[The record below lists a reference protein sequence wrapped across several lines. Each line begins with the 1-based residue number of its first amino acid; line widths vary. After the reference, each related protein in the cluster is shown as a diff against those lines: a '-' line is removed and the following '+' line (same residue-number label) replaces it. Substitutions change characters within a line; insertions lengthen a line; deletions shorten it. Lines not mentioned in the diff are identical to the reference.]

1 MQTTIK
7 NDLKLLAE
15 DLQQYFSGSDG
26 KDSQVLQCT
35 LKGGTL
41 LVTCEHLP
49 GIDLKSEQVF
59 QDLEKIIRQRLS
71 PENQSSLPENTEKVG
86 ICLQYKDHKHPY
98 AYHSFFTTAVNN
110 DLGEPF
116 TVQPYQFPFAV
127 SENSQS
133 HEHYLTAP
141 DLSEPDLVEKIFNNH
156 DQSNDDDL
164 SENIDLSQSISRSVS
179 DNYQIIANSLLD
191 PNDFQLEVEPEGEFV
206 ETENAQ
212 TSEDID
218 NPFDVQE
225 LDLILPEDELPPISP
240 YESLGV
246 SNTSANTDVNR
257 AVFTSQI
264 PTQGFSQDNN
274 HINHSIQADIAD
286 QGESENSINS
296 DDQPSDSLPIFS
308 PLFLLGT
315 VCSVLFGVGTFYL
328 LSRPCVIGECQ
339 VITQA
344 EDLAKQ
350 ATTTWQKT
358 PNIQNTATAA
368 TKLSEAVDQLETI
381 PFWSLQRGKAGEL
394 ATTYQTQAD
403 HFASLKTA
411 LEKANQA
418 GNLSQ
423 KPPHPASTW
432 QKIQTLWQEAIA
444 LLEGIPQD
452 SETYKIAQQKLPA
465 YRQNLAA
472 VKNRFTQEN
481 LGEQKLKAAEKL
493 AQLAT
498 TKEAIAQFPS
508 SWEEIAGYWQ
518 QAIKQLN
525 AVLASTVA
533 HEQAQKLLPE
543 YEAKLK
549 AAEERKNL
557 EISGV
562 ENYEQAVSA
571 SSQAKVFQEKNAW
584 NEAVEYWQKAVE
596 AAQKI
601 PKESTSYTKI
611 QPVLNSYI
619 SALGEAQAKQR
630 EMIRLTAANE
640 SLEKICGSNPLVCNY
655 SVTTDLITVKL
666 NPEYVK
672 DLKQNANNQ
681 RRRSQLER
689 RLKNL
694 QVALEKVSNEAS
706 IPLEVYD
713 PEGLKI
719 GTNNP

>member
-7 NDLKLLAE
+7 NDLKLLTE
-15 DLQQYFSGSDG
+15 DLQQYLAGSDG
-26 KDSQVLQCT
+26 QDSQVLQCT

-41 LVTCEHLP
+41 LVTCEHLA
-49 GIDLKSEQVF
+49 GIDLKSEKVF

-71 PENQSSLPENTEKVG
+71 PENPSSLPENTEKVG

-110 DLGEPF
+110 DLGETF
-116 TVQPYQFPFAV
+116 TVQPYQFPFDLT
-127 SENSQS
+127 ETSQS
-133 HEHYLTAP
+133 PDNYLTAP
-141 DLSEPDLVEKIFNNH
+141 DLSEADLVDQIFN
-156 DQSNDDDL
+156 SNDYSNNGEL
-164 SENIDLSQSISRSVS
+164 SDHLGLSQSIPQSVLE
-179 DNYQIIANSLLD
+179 NNQINIANSLLD
-191 PNDFQLEVEPEGEFV
+191 PNDLQLEVEPEGDF
-206 ETENAQ
+206 TENNHSGS
-212 TSEDID
+212 SEDID

-225 LDLILPEDELPPISP
+225 LDLILPEDELPPVSG
-240 YESLGV
+240 YESFGMNNATVTESTQTIPDTL
-246 SNTSANTDVNR
+246 SKVNN
-257 AVFTSQI
+257 
-264 PTQGFSQDNN
+264 DN
-274 HINHSIQADIAD
+274 DIALKREEID
-286 QGESENSINS
+286 HYSENDANNDN
-296 DDQPSDSLPIFS
+296 DDQQSDGLSLFS

-315 VCSVLFGVGTFYL
+315 ILSILFGVGTFYL
-328 LSRPCVIGECQ
+328 LSRPCVIGECKA
-339 VITQA
+339 IAQA
-344 EDLAKQ
+344 ENLAKQ
-350 ATTTWQKT
+350 ATTTWQKS
-358 PNIQNTATAA
+358 PNIQNTAIAE
-368 TKLSEAVDQLETI
+368 TKLNEAVDQLQTI

-394 ATTYQTQAD
+394 VTTYQTQAD
-403 HFASLKTA
+403 HFTSLKTA

-418 GNLSQ
+418 SIFSQ

-432 QKIQTLWQEAIA
+432 QKTQTLWQEAIA
-444 LLEGIPQD
+444 LLEGIPKD

-481 LGEQKLKAAEKL
+481 LGEEKLKEAEKL

-525 AVLASTVA
+525 MVVASTIA

-549 AAEERKNL
+549 VAEERKTL
-557 EISGV
+557 EITGV
-562 ENYEQAVSA
+562 ENYEQAISA

-584 NEAVEYWQKAVE
+584 NEAVEYWQKAVD
-596 AAQKI
+596 AAQKV

-611 QPVLNSYI
+611 QPVLNSYT

-630 EMIRLTAANE
+630 EMIRLTAAND
-640 SLEKICGSNPLVCNY
+640 SLEKICGGNPLVCNY

-672 DLKQNANNQ
+672 DLKQNAKNQ
-681 RRRSQLER
+681 RRRSQVEK
-689 RLKNL
+689 RLQNL
-694 QVALEKVSNEAS
+694 QAALEKVSNQAS
-706 IPLEVYD
+706 IPLEVYN

-719 GTNNP
+719 GTNNPN

>member
-15 DLQQYFSGSDG
+15 DLQQYLAGSDG
-26 KDSQVLQCT
+26 QDAQVLQCT

-71 PENQSSLPENTEKVG
+71 PENPSSLPENTEKVG

-127 SENSQS
+127 SETSQS
-133 HEHYLTAP
+133 NDHYLTAP
-141 DLSEPDLVEKIFNNH
+141 DLSEPDLVDQIFNNH
-156 DQSNDDDL
+156 DQTNYEELSEDLDL
-164 SENIDLSQSISRSVS
+164 SESVAQSVL
-179 DNYQIIANSLLD
+179 DKNQIIANSLLD
-191 PNDFQLEVEPEGEFV
+191 PNDLQLEVEPEGEFA
-206 ETENAQ
+206 ETNNLE

-225 LDLILPEDELPPISP
+225 LDLILPEDELPPVSA
-240 YESLGV
+240 YESLSV
-246 SNTSANTDVNR
+246 NNPPATQSHQTASKVDSLSAINQPIELDPVTTDQP
-257 AVFTSQI
+257 APQ
-264 PTQGFSQDNN
+264 
-274 HINHSIQADIAD
+274 
-286 QGESENSINS
+286 EE
-296 DDQPSDSLPIFS
+296 QPSDSPSLFS

-315 VCSVLFGVGTFYL
+315 ILSVLFGVGTFYL
-328 LSRPCVIGECQ
+328 LSRPCVIGECKA
-339 VITQA
+339 IAQA

-350 ATTTWQKT
+350 ATATWQKA
-358 PNIQNTATAA
+358 PNIQNTAMAE
-368 TKLSEAVDQLETI
+368 TKLNEAVDQLETI

-394 ATTYQTQAD
+394 AGTYQTQAD

-418 GNLSQ
+418 ANLSQ

-481 LGEQKLKAAEKL
+481 LGEEKLKEAEKL

-549 AAEERKNL
+549 AAQERKEL
-557 EISGV
+557 EVTGL

-584 NEAVEYWQKAVE
+584 NEAVEYWQKAVD
-596 AAQKI
+596 AAEKV

-611 QPVLNSYI
+611 QPVLNSYT

-630 EMIRLTAANE
+630 EMIRLTTAND
-640 SLEKICGSNPLVCNY
+640 SLEKICGGSPLVCNY
-655 SVTTDLITVKL
+655 SVTADLITVRF
-666 NPEYVK
+666 NTEYVQ

-694 QVALEKVSNEAS
+694 QAALEKVSNQAS